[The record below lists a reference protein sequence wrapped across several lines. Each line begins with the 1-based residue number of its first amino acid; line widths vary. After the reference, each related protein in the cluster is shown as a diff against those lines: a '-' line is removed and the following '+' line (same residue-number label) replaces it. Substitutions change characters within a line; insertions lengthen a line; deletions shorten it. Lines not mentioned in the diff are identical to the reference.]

1 MRYEKEDMFTVI
13 HTFFPKL
20 DVSVY
25 NYPMWQP
32 IHTAVQDTY
41 LHKKDDLDPY
51 LVKTIN
57 TQQVIRYQTMRQ
69 LCSGRDPLKGDITY
83 QLSAQTCNRQTLLSH
98 LVYVQ

>member
-20 DVSVY
+20 DASVY

-32 IHTAVQDTY
+32 IHTSVQDTD

-51 LVKTIN
+51 LVKTIKH
-57 TQQVIRYQTMRQ
+57 T
-69 LCSGRDPLKGDITY
+69 
-83 QLSAQTCNRQTLLSH
+83 ASH
-98 LVYVQ
+98 KVPNNETIVQWPRPTERRHHLPTECTDLQ